1 MPSEP
6 HQAAAG
12 AQQQQQQSPAAPSAP
27 ECDSSSD
34 DEADFDSDS
43 EVNGMSTGTRITLH
57 KV

>member
-6 HQAAAG
+6 HQGAAG
-12 AQQQQQQSPAAPSAP
+12 AQQQQQSPAASSAP

-43 EVNGMSTGTRITLH
+43 EVNGMSTGAQLTLH